1 MFELSIQ
8 KPTECLG
15 VKRMKEST
23 LRFFIGKK
31 KLTAIG
37 KMLLFIIR
45 WVQALIKVIV
55 SMIVRIADLWPLD
68 FRIKFIRN

>member
-15 VKRMKEST
+15 VKRMEESP

-31 KLTAIG
+31 KLMAIG
-37 KMLLFIIR
+37 KMLLLIIR

-55 SMIVRIADLWPLD
+55 SIIVRIADLWPLD